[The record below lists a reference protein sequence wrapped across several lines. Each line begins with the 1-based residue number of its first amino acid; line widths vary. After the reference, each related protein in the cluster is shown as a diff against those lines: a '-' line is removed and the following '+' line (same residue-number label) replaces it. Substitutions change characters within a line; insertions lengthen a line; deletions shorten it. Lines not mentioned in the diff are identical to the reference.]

1 MRLVAEPGWRAVAY
15 WARHSGGGWEIQGA
29 WCWTREHRQPWP
41 VEVRDLIALVGSGQA
56 PQPPVV
62 PAPPA
67 PPVRRCAAM
76 TPDEALDRLR
86 REWPRARAAERQEI
100 TETAAAVKVVRDAP
114 TVADWGDPVAE
125 LLRLLAVRRHL
136 NRPR

>member
-1 MRLVAEPGWRAVAY
+1 LLVRADSLTARAAPRYTTKTGKPTKVHLTRIEACESEAVRLVAEPGWRAVAY

-67 PPVRRCAAM
+67 PPVRRCA
-76 TPDEALDRLR
+76 R
-86 REWPRARAAERQEI
+86 
-100 TETAAAVKVVRDAP
+100 
-114 TVADWGDPVAE
+114 
-125 LLRLLAVRRHL
+125 
-136 NRPR
+136 